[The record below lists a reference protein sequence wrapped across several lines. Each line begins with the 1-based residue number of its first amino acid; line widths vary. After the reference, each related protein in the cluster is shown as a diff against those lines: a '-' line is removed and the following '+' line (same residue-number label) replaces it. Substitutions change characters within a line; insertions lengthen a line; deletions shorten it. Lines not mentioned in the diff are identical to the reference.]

1 MENTLKK
8 KSFQHDVYTSC
19 LKSVRFISLLFIFSF
34 ITFAS
39 FANSQNAK
47 VNLKINNKSVKEVL
61 VELEKQTDYLFVYSE
76 KEINSDRKVSYT
88 VQNADLE
95 EVLSQLFDN
104 TNIVTKVQG
113 KNILLMKEASSSSVK
128 QQNVTV
134 KGRIIDN
141 LGDPLPGVNIVMKGD
156 KMVGAVSDING
167 DFSILVPSTNETLVF
182 SYVGFQP
189 QEIALAGRTTVN
201 VTLSDD
207 SRALDELVVVGYGTQ
222 KKENLTGAVS
232 SVDVEKTLGSRPIA
246 DVGRGLQGT
255 IPGLSVTIP
264 TGEVGSDPVMKIRGQ
279 IASIA
284 GSSNPLI
291 LLDNVEIPSIQLVN
305 PNDIESISVLKDA
318 AASSIYG
325 SKAAF
330 GVVLI
335 TTKKG
340 SKTDKIEVTYSTNLS
355 WQSPF
360 KDVNMAGLDGLEYSL
375 EAHKNRKSTGPA
387 GGFWRISDESFQ
399 RAKDWQEKYGGTV
412 GAQDPVIYGR
422 DWYYDGKDKYGVRLY
437 DPASVMIKDH
447 AFSQNHHLSLNGR
460 SNNTQYNIGL
470 GYLGQEGMMKPAVHD
485 DFTRY
490 TGNLSLSSKVT
501 DFLTL
506 RGGVMYSD
514 RTKRYPNSATGFG
527 ADPWLYLYRWGRLF
541 PTGVQENGN
550 DLRDPYFD
558 TKKAHDAILRNKYIN
573 LNIGTTIDFTKNW
586 DLKVDYTYVS
596 QQDTKTASMPTFT
609 GGSHWYAPVAWNDEN
624 GDRIYVDEEGN
635 ITDTGGELGWRFPVE
650 TYIGKDKTYF
660 EQSTTAREGHT
671 LNAYTTYD
679 LKLKDMHQFKFML
692 GTNIV
697 SNEWQS
703 HYTKKSELINM
714 ENPQFNFAV
723 GTEFADGGANW
734 DSQVGYF
741 SRVNYSFL
749 DKYLL
754 EANIRY
760 DATSKFP
767 SDLRWKWY
775 PSFSAGWVLS
785 NEKFMENLYP
795 VLSFAKIRGS
805 WGTIGDQS
813 VSNSLYIANM
823 DIDKSKWLSSAGDQI
838 FQLGTPNA
846 ISAGITWQDIESTNI
861 GVDLRFLKN
870 KLGLT
875 AEWFQRATK
884 NMIIAGDA
892 LPNTFGAGAPQGNF
906 GDLRTRGWEVAV
918 DFSHRFSNGI
928 GINVNASISDALTDI
943 TKGADWNTPW
953 ENRKLG
959 TTYATGKRFGD
970 VYGYVSDRLYQE
982 SDFVYDANGNFEQVT
997 IIHEGVAKRTN
1008 KLAGPNPVYQVYF
1021 EDGNQVLLVAPGDV
1035 KFVDVNGDGYINA
1048 GKGTFGDPGDQVVI
1062 GNSTPRYEYGIRLG
1076 SDYKQFD
1083 LSVFFQ
1089 GVGKRDIWGDGQLA
1103 IAGYH
1108 VKDGAMPQA
1117 IAGDFWKTDRTDAFY
1132 PRAWDLGGSNSGFT
1146 MRPQTKYMLDMS
1158 YFKIK
1163 NITAG
1168 YSVPPR
1174 LLSNINLTKA
1184 RIYVSLEN
1192 FVTFDKLRGLPI
1204 DPEAVSG
1211 YSSLTTGNYNL
1222 GRTGTG
1228 NPAFKSAS
1236 VGIQITL

>member
-1 MENTLKK
+1 MAHLIAP
-8 KSFQHDVYTSC
+8 SILSGD
-19 LKSVRFISLLFIFSF
+19 
-34 ITFAS
+34 
-39 FANSQNAK
+39 FANLGKDIQM
-47 VNLKINNKSVKEVL
+47 LNKS
-61 VELEKQTDYLFVYSE
+61 D
-76 KEINSDRKVSYT
+76 
-88 VQNADLE
+88 ADW
-95 EVLSQLFDN
+95 FH
-104 TNIVTKVQG
+104 
-113 KNILLMKEASSSSVK
+113 
-128 QQNVTV
+128 
-134 KGRIIDN
+134 
-141 LGDPLPGVNIVMKGD
+141 
-156 KMVGAVSDING
+156 
-167 DFSILVPSTNETLVF
+167 
-182 SYVGFQP
+182 
-189 QEIALAGRTTVN
+189 
-201 VTLSDD
+201 
-207 SRALDELVVVGYGTQ
+207 
-222 KKENLTGAVS
+222 
-232 SVDVEKTLGSRPIA
+232 VDVMDGVFVPNISFGFPVLKAVKKYAAKPL
-246 DVGRGLQGT
+246 DVHLM
-255 IPGLSVTIP
+255 I
-264 TGEVGSDPVMKIRGQ
+264 
-279 IASIA
+279 
-284 GSSNPLI
+284 
-291 LLDNVEIPSIQLVN
+291 VN
-305 PNDIESISVLKDA
+305 P
-318 AASSIYG
+318 
-325 SKAAF
+325 
-330 GVVLI
+330 
-335 TTKKG
+335 
-340 SKTDKIEVTYSTNLS
+340 
-355 WQSPF
+355 
-360 KDVNMAGLDGLEYSL
+360 
-375 EAHKNRKSTGPA
+375 
-387 GGFWRISDESFQ
+387 
-399 RAKDWQEKYGGTV
+399 EKFI
-412 GAQDPVIYGR
+412 Q
-422 DWYYDGKDKYGVRLY
+422 
-437 DPASVMIKDH
+437 
-447 AFSQNHHLSLNGR
+447 
-460 SNNTQYNIGL
+460 
-470 GYLGQEGMMKPAVHD
+470 
-485 DFTRY
+485 
-490 TGNLSLSSKVT
+490 
-501 DFLTL
+501 
-506 RGGVMYSD
+506 
-514 RTKRYPNSATGFG
+514 
-527 ADPWLYLYRWGRLF
+527 
-541 PTGVQENGN
+541 
-550 DLRDPYFD
+550 
-558 TKKAHDAILRNKYIN
+558 
-573 LNIGTTIDFTKNW
+573 
-586 DLKVDYTYVS
+586 
-596 QQDTKTASMPTFT
+596 
-609 GGSHWYAPVAWNDEN
+609 
-624 GDRIYVDEEGN
+624 
-635 ITDTGGELGWRFPVE
+635 
-650 TYIGKDKTYF
+650 
-660 EQSTTAREGHT
+660 
-671 LNAYTTYD
+671 
-679 LKLKDMHQFKFML
+679 
-692 GTNIV
+692 
-697 SNEWQS
+697 
-703 HYTKKSELINM
+703 
-714 ENPQFNFAV
+714 
-723 GTEFADGGANW
+723 EFADGGANW

-1008 KLAGPNPVYQVYF
+1008 KLAGQNPVYQVYF

-1192 FVTFDKLRGLPI
+1192 FISFDNLRGLPI